1 MADSDA
7 PENKGW
13 KGPYRG
19 DFLSLA
25 PLRPLLTPMATSVE
39 AAEAYTVTRR
49 PTGIAQGTL
58 AHGRFSNFTGVMR
71 TSRAVPAHRPTPPS
85 PVSLTES
92 GGVPIPENPWDSD
105 DSIEASTS
113 DSRPVSIAPVLPART
128 PTPRPA
134 SRGTRPATPRGAA
147 PRRAMTPA
155 DRRVQRPAT
164 PMAPTPPPDLAT
176 PANVTITPE
185 GQVLTN
191 RLRMR
196 GGQPPIEVVPSEP
209 TPSEPAPP
217 APGGA

>member
-1 MADSDA
+1 MADSDV

-71 TSRAVPAHRPTPPS
+71 TSRAVSARRPAPPP
-85 PVSLTES
+85 PVSALGSE
-92 GGVPIPENPWDSD
+92 GVPIPENPWDSD
-105 DSIEASTS
+105 DDSVEPSTF
-113 DSRPVSIAPVLPART
+113 DSRPASVAPVLPART

-134 SRGTRPATPRGAA
+134 SWGTRPSAPRGAA
-147 PRRAMTPA
+147 PRSGCCAPPGDPA
-155 DRRVQRPAT
+155 ARDRRR
-164 PMAPTPPPDLAT
+164 
-176 PANVTITPE
+176 
-185 GQVLTN
+185 
-191 RLRMR
+191 RR
-196 GGQPPIEVVPSEP
+196 GGHKRRACRHAQRGRPPGNS
-209 TPSEPAPP
+209 SQWSS
-217 APGGA
+217 PGRRGR